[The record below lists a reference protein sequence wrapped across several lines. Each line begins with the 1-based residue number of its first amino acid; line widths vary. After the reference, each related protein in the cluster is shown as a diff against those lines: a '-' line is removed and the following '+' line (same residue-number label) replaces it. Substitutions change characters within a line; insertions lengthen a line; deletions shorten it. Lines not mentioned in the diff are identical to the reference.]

1 MTAFDAVRAA
11 AFVSGLFRNA
21 GSRLAFSLAVFS
33 TAILVNPL
41 ATAAADTAAKPIPN
55 TRKYWAFQP
64 LQRPAVPAAPT
75 SPAPFSHPIDAFLTR
90 ALAAD
95 GLTLSRRATKDAVI
109 RRLAFTLTGLP
120 PTLEEIETFTRDDS
134 AIAVARATDRYL
146 ASVRFGERWGKH
158 WLDAAG
164 YADSNGYFSAD
175 SDRPLAFRYR
185 DWVIRA
191 VNRDVPFDQFVRAQ
205 LAGDE
210 LAPWTPGTPATPEII
225 DLLEATHFLRNGQD
239 GTTESDGNP
248 EEVRTDRYYALEATM
263 QIIGSSLL
271 GLTLQCAKCHDHKF
285 EPVTQRDYYRLQAVL
300 YPAFNIEKWVTPK
313 DRIIQAALPGETE
326 RWQALETELDQETK
340 KLRTDL
346 AAWLR
351 DHRPAGE
358 VLFSDD
364 FSGSNALAA
373 RWSATAPGDNLPG
386 GTPPVKLDST
396 TAPAALQTSGVLR
409 IIESGQPGDRWLST
423 MQSFRWRPARTGEW
437 IEATFD
443 LVALKLEDTGKP
455 AERVAFFIAAHDFNH
470 DGPVR
475 GGNILIDGN
484 PAGGAVVVVDY
495 PGTDSKSRGQL
506 GKEPYQAGRNYG
518 VRVTRR
524 GDDDFALE
532 QLVDHVPDG
541 SPIKLTAA
549 DLPDG
554 GFAFEYCCGRS
565 FIVDNVRLERSPAT
579 PPTSEKLAAAEKLF
593 REQSAA
599 KRKAFD
605 EATKQFAA
613 RRQPKPGRIAW
624 VSDLAKEPPVVRL
637 LDRGNHQA
645 PGEKI
650 EPATFTF
657 LSGTATNTFLAP
669 ASATTRGTGRRLAW
683 ARWLTEPNSPQS
695 ALLARV
701 TVNRVWQHYF
711 GRGLVETPDNFGLSG
726 AAPSNPALLEWL
738 ASELVAGGW
747 QLKPL
752 HRLIATSAAFQQS
765 SEPRA
770 PGLARDADNLKL
782 WRYPLRRLDAE
793 AIRDGMLAASGQLAA
808 KSSGPYVPT
817 KRDGVGET
825 IVDETA
831 PDGRARSIFL
841 QQRRSQ
847 VPTFLTVFDAPSIVF
862 NCTRRAA
869 TTMPLQSLSLLNSD
883 FAVRRA
889 ADLAQRLEQVA
900 GENIEARLR
909 TAFQLTA
916 ARPPRPDEH
925 AAALAFLETQTA
937 LHRANQ
943 SKNPAQQAWAD
954 LCQSLFASHNFLYLE

>member
-1 MTAFDAVRAA
+1 MPRSPRRPARGPPKLRWHPSA
-11 AFVSGLFRNA
+11 
-21 GSRLAFSLAVFS
+21 SR
-33 TAILVNPL
+33 
-41 ATAAADTAAKPIPN
+41 
-55 TRKYWAFQP
+55 QP
-64 LQRPAVPAAPT
+64 PHRPAVRHVCDPSPRAA
-75 SPAPFSHPIDAFLTR
+75 H
-90 ALAAD
+90 
-95 GLTLSRRATKDAVI
+95 G
-109 RRLAFTLTGLP
+109 
-120 PTLEEIETFTRDDS
+120 
-134 AIAVARATDRYL
+134 
-146 ASVRFGERWGKH
+146 
-158 WLDAAG
+158 
-164 YADSNGYFSAD
+164 
-175 SDRPLAFRYR
+175 
-185 DWVIRA
+185 
-191 VNRDVPFDQFVRAQ
+191 
-205 LAGDE
+205 
-210 LAPWTPGTPATPEII
+210 LAPPANSQPQG
-225 DLLEATHFLRNGQD
+225 LESQN
-239 GTTESDGNP
+239 EN
-248 EEVRTDRYYALEATM
+248 
-263 QIIGSSLL
+263 
-271 GLTLQCAKCHDHKF
+271 CW
-285 EPVTQRDYYRLQAVL
+285 L

-313 DRIIQAALPGETE
+313 DRVIQAALPGETE
-326 RWQALETELDQETK
+326 RWQALETSLDSEAK
-340 KLRTDL
+340 KLRADL

-351 DHRPAGE
+351 DNRPAGE
-358 VLFSDD
+358 VLFADD
-364 FSGSNALAA
+364 FSGTNGLAA

-386 GTPPVKLDST
+386 GTPPVKLDSPL
-396 TAPAALQTSGVLR
+396 APAALQTNGVLR

-423 MQSFRWRPARTGEW
+423 TQSFHWRPARTGEW

-443 LVALKLEDTGKP
+443 LVALKLEDKAKP

-475 GGNILIDGN
+475 GGNILLDGN

-532 QLVDHVPDG
+532 HLVDHVPDG
-541 SPIKLTAA
+541 VPIKLAAA

-579 PPTSEKLAAAEKLF
+579 TPTSEKLAIAEKTF

-605 EATKQFAA
+605 DATKQLAT

-637 LDRGNHQA
+637 LDRGNHQT

-650 EPATFTF
+650 EPATFAF
-657 LSGTATNTFLAP
+657 LSNAGTNTLLAP

-683 ARWLTEPNSPQS
+683 ARWLTESNSPQS

-726 AAPSNPALLEWL
+726 SAPSHPALLEWL
-738 ASELVAGGW
+738 ASELVANGW
-747 QLKPL
+747 QLKPI

-765 SEPRA
+765 SAPRA
-770 PGLARDADNLKL
+770 DALARDADNLKL
-782 WRYPLRRLDAE
+782 WRFPLRRLDAE
-793 AIRDGMLAASGQLAA
+793 AIHDGMLAVAGQLAA

-825 IVDETA
+825 IVDETT
-831 PDGRARSIFL
+831 PDGRARSVFL

-862 NCTRRAA
+862 NCTRRPA

-889 ADLAQRLEQVA
+889 ADLAQRLDQIA
-900 GENIEARLR
+900 GPETAARLR
-909 TAFQLTA
+909 AAFQLTA

-925 AAALAFLETQTA
+925 AAARAFLETQTA
-937 LHRANQ
+937 LLRTSK
-943 SKNPAQQAWAD
+943 SKNPAQQAWTD
-954 LCQSLFASHNFLYLE
+954 LCQSLLASHNFLYLE

>member
-1 MTAFDAVRAA
+1 MTPFDAARAA

-21 GSRLAFSLAVFS
+21 GSRRVFSLAAFS
-33 TAILVNPL
+33 VAMLVIPL
-41 ATAAADTAAKPIPN
+41 ATRAADSSAKPLAN
-55 TRKYWAFQP
+55 ARKHWAFQP
-64 LQRPAVPAAPT
+64 LQRPPIPAPPT
-75 SPAPFSHPIDAFLTR
+75 SPAPSAHPIDAFLAR

-95 GLTLSRRATKDAVI
+95 GLSLSPRAPKDALL

-120 PTLEEIETFTRDDS
+120 PTPEEIEAFARDDS
-134 AIAVARATDRYL
+134 PHAIARAADRYL
-146 ASVRFGERWGKH
+146 ASARFGERWGKH

-175 SDRPLAFRYR
+175 SDRPLAYRYR

-191 VNRDVPFDQFVRAQ
+191 VNRDLPFDQFVRAQ

-210 LAPWTPGTPATPEII
+210 LAAWTPGTAATPEII

-239 GTTESDGNP
+239 GTAESDGNP

-300 YPAFNIEKWVTPK
+300 YPAFNIEKWITPK
-313 DRIIQAALPGETE
+313 DRIIQAALPGEME
-326 RWQALETELDQETK
+326 RWQALENSLDHETK
-340 KLRTDL
+340 RLRADL

-358 VLFSDD
+358 LLFSDD
-364 FSGSNALAA
+364 FSGTNALAA

-386 GTPPVKLDST
+386 GTPPVKLDSPA
-396 TAPAALQTSGVLR
+396 APAALQTNGTLR
-409 IIESGQPGDRWLST
+409 IIESGQNGDRWLAT
-423 MQSFRWRPARTGEW
+423 TQSFHWRPARTGEW

-443 LVALKLEDTGKP
+443 LVALKLDDKGKP
-455 AERVAFFIAAHDFNH
+455 AERVAFFIAARDFNH

-475 GGNILIDGN
+475 GGNILLDGN

-495 PGTDSKSRGQL
+495 PGKDSKSRGQL

-532 QLVDHVPDG
+532 HLVDHVPDG
-541 SPIKLTAA
+541 APLKLAAA

-565 FIVDNVRLERSPAT
+565 FIVDNVRIERSPAAS
-579 PPTSEKLAAAEKLF
+579 SEKLAAAEKIF

-605 EATKQFAA
+605 DATKQLAT

-637 LDRGNHQA
+637 LDRGNHQT

-650 EPATFTF
+650 EPATFAF
-657 LSGTATNTFLAP
+657 LSNAGTNTLLAP
-669 ASATTRGTGRRLAW
+669 ASTTTRGTGRRLAW

-726 AAPSNPALLEWL
+726 AAPSQPELLEWL
-738 ASELVAGGW
+738 AAELVANGW
-747 QLKPL
+747 QLKPI
-752 HRLIATSAAFQQS
+752 HRLLATSAAFQQS
-765 SEPRA
+765 SAPRA
-770 PGLARDADNLKL
+770 DALARDADNLKL
-782 WRYPLRRLDAE
+782 WRFPLRRLDAE
-793 AIRDGMLAASGQLAA
+793 AIRDGMLAAAGQLGP

-825 IVDETA
+825 IVDETN
-831 PDGRARSIFL
+831 PDARARSVFL

-862 NCTRRAA
+862 NCTRRPA
-869 TTMPLQSLSLLNSD
+869 TTMPLQSLSLLNSE

-889 ADLAQRLEQVA
+889 ADLAQRVEQIA
-900 GENIEARLR
+900 GKETEARLR

-916 ARPPRPDEH
+916 ARSPRPDELT
-925 AAALAFLETQTA
+925 AALAFLESQTA
-937 LHRANQ
+937 LHRANK
-943 SKNPAQQAWAD
+943 SKQPEQQAWAD
-954 LCQSLFASHNFLYLE
+954 LCQSLLASHNFLYLE

>member
-1 MTAFDAVRAA
+1 M
-11 AFVSGLFRNA
+11 
-21 GSRLAFSLAVFS
+21 
-33 TAILVNPL
+33 PL
-41 ATAAADTAAKPIPN
+41 ANA
-55 TRKYWAFQP
+55 RKHWAFQA
-64 LQRPAVPAAPT
+64 LQRPPLPTAPSATAPAAST
-75 SPAPFSHPIDAFLTR
+75 NPIDAFLAR

-95 GLTLSRRATKDAVI
+95 GLALSPRAPRDALL

-120 PTLEEIETFTRDDS
+120 PTLEEIETFARDDS
-134 AIAVARATDRYL
+134 PAAVARLVERYL
-146 ASVRFGERWGKH
+146 ASARFGERWGKH

-175 SDRPLAFRYR
+175 SDRPLAYRYR

-191 VNRDVPFDQFVRAQ
+191 VNRDLPFDQFVRAQ

-210 LAPWTPGTPATPEII
+210 LAAWTPGTAATPEII
-225 DLLEATHFLRNGQD
+225 DLIEATHFLRNGQD
-239 GTTESDGNP
+239 GTAESDGNP

-263 QIIGSSLL
+263 QIIGSSLP

-285 EPVTQRDYYRLQAVL
+285 EPVTQRDYSRLPAVL

-313 DRIIQAALPGETE
+313 NRIVEAALSGETE
-326 RWQALETELDQETK
+326 RWQALETSLDHEAK

-358 VLFSDD
+358 ILFSDD
-364 FSGSNALAA
+364 FSGTSGLAA

-396 TAPAALQTSGVLR
+396 AAPAALQTNGTLR
-409 IIESGQPGDRWLST
+409 IIESGQSGDRWLAT
-423 MQSFRWRPARTGEW
+423 TQSFQWRPARTGEW

-443 LVALKLEDTGKP
+443 LVALKLDDKGKP
-455 AERVAFFIAAHDFNH
+455 AERVAFFIAARDFNH

-475 GGNILIDGN
+475 GGNILLDGN

-495 PGTDSKSRGQL
+495 PGKDSKSRGQL

-532 QLVDHVPDG
+532 HLVDHIPDG
-541 SPIKLTAA
+541 APVKLAAA
-549 DLPDG
+549 DLPVG

-565 FIVDNVRLERSPAT
+565 FIVDNVRIERSPAT
-579 PPTSEKLAAAEKLF
+579 SSEKLAAAEKIF

-605 EATKQFAA
+605 DATKQLAT

-637 LDRGNHQA
+637 LDRGNHQT
-645 PGEKI
+645 PGEKV
-650 EPATFTF
+650 EPATFAF
-657 LSGTATNTFLAP
+657 LSSAGTNTLLAP

-683 ARWLTEPNSPQS
+683 ANWLTEPNSPQS

-726 AAPSNPALLEWL
+726 AAPSHPELLEWL
-738 ASELVAGGW
+738 AAEFVNPTQNVEGLKGSRVAAIPASVAVSTLQPSNPSTPPPW
-747 QLKPL
+747 SLKHL

-765 SEPRA
+765 AAPRA
-770 PGLARDADNLKL
+770 DALARDADNLKF
-782 WRYPLRRLDAE
+782 WRFPLRRLDAE
-793 AIRDGMLAASGQLAA
+793 AIRDGMLAAAGQLGA

-825 IVDETA
+825 IVDETN
-831 PDGRARSIFL
+831 PDGRARSVFL

-889 ADLAQRLEQVA
+889 ADLAQRLEQIA
-900 GENIEARLR
+900 GKETAARLN

-916 ARPPRPDEH
+916 ARPPRADEH
-925 AAALAFLETQTA
+925 TAAVAFLESQTA
-937 LHRANQ
+937 LHRANKSKQ
-943 SKNPAQQAWAD
+943 SEQQAWTD
-954 LCQSLFASHNFLYLE
+954 LCQSLLASHNFLYLE